1 MAMKK
6 ILVTGSTGYI
16 GRRLTAR
23 LIERVDLS
31 VRLLVRS
38 RAKVQ
43 PSLAGKVEVIQ
54 GDTFQTDT
62 LQQALRGIDVAY
74 YLIHSMGTGDDFEE
88 RDRVSAENFRKACI
102 AAGVKRLIYL
112 GGLGLKST
120 ASKHLR
126 SRIETGE
133 ILSAEPEKMQVIW
146 LRAGIIIGSGSASF
160 EIMRNLVQKLVIMVT
175 PRWVST
181 ITQPIAIENVIS
193 YLETAVDIK
202 TNDSMQVDIGANRLN
217 FKSMMIEAAEVM
229 GLKRYLFPVPVLTPR
244 ISSYWLILF
253 TPVPYKVAAALI
265 EGLKSETIILNDNA
279 RLYFPEIQPMS
290 FKEAVGKAMQEI
302 EENQVISRWCDSDE
316 GTACDIEYNDKSLTT
331 ILRDNYHFEYSA
343 QNRTGI
349 FNTLMKMGG
358 TVGWYSFNSLWY
370 FRGLMDKF
378 IGGYGTNRG
387 RRDAK
392 ELRVGDALDFWK
404 VLDLRKNKRL
414 LLTAQMKTPGKGW
427 LEFNLQHHVLEI
439 IIHFLPNGLLGRIY
453 WYLFLPVHKLIFKRM
468 GEQIIKLSVVD
479 QPSL

>member
-6 ILVTGSTGYI
+6 ILITGSTGYI

-23 LIERVDLS
+23 LMERVDLS
-31 VRLLVRS
+31 VRLLVRT

-43 PSLAGKVEVIQ
+43 PSLVGKVNVFE

-62 LQQALRGIDVAY
+62 LKKALRGVDIAY

-88 RDRVSAENFRKACI
+88 RDRLSAENFRKACI

-112 GGLGLKST
+112 GGLGLKSS

-133 ILSAEPEKMQVIW
+133 ILSAEPEKLQVIW
-146 LRAGIIIGSGSASF
+146 IRAGIIIGSGSASF
-160 EIMRNLVQKLVIMVT
+160 EIMRNLVQKLAIMVT

-181 ITQPIAIENVIS
+181 ITQPIAIEDVIS

-202 TNDSMQVDIGANRLN
+202 TKESMQVDIGADRLN

-279 RLYFPEIQPMS
+279 RLYFPEIEPMS
-290 FKEAVGKAMQEI
+290 FKEAAGKAMQEI
-302 EENQVISRWCDSDE
+302 EENQVISRWCDSDANS
-316 GTACDIEYNDKSLTT
+316 ACDIDYNDKSLTT
-331 ILRDNYHFEYSA
+331 IFRDKYHFDYRS

-349 FNTLMKMGG
+349 FDAIIKIGG
-358 TVGWYSFNSLWY
+358 EAGWHSFNSLWY
-370 FRGLMDKF
+370 FRGLIDKF
-378 IGGYGTNRG
+378 FGGYGTNRG
-387 RRDAK
+387 RRDAQ

-404 VLDLRKNKRL
+404 VLDLRENKRL
-414 LLTAQMKTPGKGW
+414 LLAAQMKTPGKGW

-453 WYLFLPVHKLIFKRM
+453 WYLFLPFHKLIFKSM

-479 QPSL
+479 QLSS